1 MSQFDSS
8 PMWDWI
14 LLMPVNFAYRSF
26 LVNAQSK
33 RPDTYNVG
41 LSYLAGW
48 PIKALEVTTYVLI
61 MYLQHSL
68 KYNFRLDTFLG
79 VS

>member
-8 PMWDWI
+8 RMWDWI
-14 LLMPVNFAYRSF
+14 LSYKFCLSQFS
-26 LVNAQSK
+26 VNAQSK
-33 RPDTYNVG
+33 RPDTYNVS

-61 MYLQHSL
+61 MYLRLSL